1 MEGLLTKNFPL
12 NFVKISEIGYTDFP
26 IEIYGKTW
34 QRFEK
39 NNRSDINSSHL
50 QGRPEAFLSFQQVIF
65 LHNHSKRELWNG
77 QGCPGEFF
85 RFQKVGT
92 GIPLGG

>member
-34 QRFEK
+34 QWFEK
-39 NNRSDINSSHL
+39 KPHYFYRRD
-50 QGRPEAFLSFQQVIF
+50 
-65 LHNHSKRELWNG
+65 
-77 QGCPGEFF
+77 
-85 RFQKVGT
+85 
-92 GIPLGG
+92 LGGFLKAKRL